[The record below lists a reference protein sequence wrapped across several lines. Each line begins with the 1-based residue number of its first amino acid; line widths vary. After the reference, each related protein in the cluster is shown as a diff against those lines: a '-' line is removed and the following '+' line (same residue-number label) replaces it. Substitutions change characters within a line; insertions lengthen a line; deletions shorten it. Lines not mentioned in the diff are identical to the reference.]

1 MTAGADGVRLRAVAP
16 GEREAFLAMFAEY
29 LRELD
34 ARAAPADPAPP
45 LEAYRAAFGG
55 DPGGQR
61 LEWLLDGG
69 ERAGFL
75 VTRVVPDWPD
85 GSREIGEVIE
95 CYVAPARR
103 RRGLGR
109 AAVERW
115 LARMRARG
123 VAAAEASVLSGNAP
137 ARRFWERL
145 GFEPRAVQTQRK
157 P

>member
-1 MTAGADGVRLRAVAP
+1 MTAGGGGAGLRAVAD
-16 GEREAFLAMFAEY
+16 GEREAFLAMFGAY

-34 ARAAPADPAPP
+34 DRAAPADPAPP
-45 LEAYRAAFGG
+45 IGAYRAAFAD

-61 LEWLLDGG
+61 IEWLIEGG
-69 ERAGFL
+69 ERVGFL

-85 GSREIGEVIE
+85 AGREIGEVIE

-123 VAAAEASVLSGNAP
+123 VAAVEASALWGNAP